1 VVTVKEFLFYI
12 KFGGYKVPITYV
24 VIIRSIISFFTL
36 IFFIRLIGKQQVAQ
50 LTFFDYVNDIEE
62 DFIFTKVVFAL

>member
-1 VVTVKEFLFYI
+1 M
-12 KFGGYKVPITYV
+12 PITYV